1 MAGQRGKTIAIVG
14 GGFSGSLLA
23 FHLLSRCGPQDRIL
37 LIERNRRFGL
47 GLAYSTGNPNHLLN
61 VRAGNM
67 SAFSDRPSHF
77 VEWLRDLPREELATL
92 PEPPGPTGF
101 APRGLFGRY
110 VQHLLGDRIWREGH
124 GRQLDLVTDD
134 VVALQRCD
142 AGWEIE
148 LAMGRK
154 IAADEAVLAIGNF
167 PPSNST
173 PGYFGDP
180 WDANALAGL
189 APDRAVLIL
198 GTGLTMIDTVI
209 SLLDRGHRGPI
220 YALSRRGLP
229 PRVHLATQGG
239 ALPAPWVFDE
249 PPRATSLV
257 SLLHQVRATCKEAET
272 QGRGWRVVI
281 DGLRPHTQRLWQ
293 ELPLP
298 ERARFLRHLR
308 PWWDVHR
315 HRTAPQIMERIHQ
328 ARDSGQLRLLTG
340 RITGKDRQPS
350 GFAVT
355 VMPRGRQVPL
365 SLTVDRIIDCS
376 GPRTDCAKIDQPLL
390 RQLLREGQ
398 IRPDPLRL
406 GIEVEPDGAVV
417 QRNGKPAAD
426 LFAIGPI
433 TKGTFWEIIAVPD
446 IRVACEQL
454 AERLIPQRVSQ
465 PAAHSLA
472 AIGY

>member
-23 FHLLSRCGPQDRIL
+23 FHLLNRCAPQDRIL

-67 SAFSDRPSHF
+67 SAISDRPSHF
-77 VEWLRDLPREELATL
+77 VEWLRDLPREELASL

-101 APRGLFGRY
+101 VPRGLFGRY
-110 VQHLLGDRIWREGH
+110 VQHLLGDRIWREGRS
-124 GRQLDLVTDD
+124 RQLDLVADEA
-134 VVALQRCD
+134 VALHRRER
-142 AGWEIE
+142 GWTIE

-154 IAADEAVLAIGNF
+154 IAVDEAVLAIGNF
-167 PPSNST
+167 PPSTST

-180 WDANALAGL
+180 WDPGVLAGL
-189 APDRAVLIL
+189 APDRAVLAL

-220 YALSRRGLP
+220 YALSRRGLL
-229 PRVHLATQGG
+229 PRVHLPTQGG
-239 ALPAPWVFDE
+239 ALPAPWVFE
-249 PPRATSLV
+249 EAPCGASLV
-257 SLLHQVRATCKEAET
+257 SLLRMVRKTCDEAEK

-293 ELPLP
+293 ELPLS

-308 PWWDVHR
+308 PWWDAHR
-315 HRTAPQIMERIHQ
+315 HRTAPQIMERIRQ

-340 RITGKDRQPS
+340 RITGRDRRLNS
-350 GFAVT
+350 LAVT
-355 VMPRGRQVPL
+355 VAPRGGQIPI

-376 GPRTDCAKIDQPLL
+376 GPRTDCTKIDQSLL
-390 RQLLREGQ
+390 RQLLRDGQ

-417 QRNGKPAAD
+417 GRNGKAAPD

-465 PAAHSLA
+465 PASRSLA